1 VAIFPPSG
9 LDVEDNFFS
18 RRRSSSESAPG
29 RRYIGLCAP
38 GTRLR
43 ALLIRVYVAYMAAA
57 QTLYLRWGAAA
68 DPWMTLVGYFNALRE
83 LGGMR
88 RVVDD
93 SVRTRL
99 NRIEE
104 RGLARRRLD
113 AVEEL
118 TSRKRATDIPG
129 ISDLIEA

>member
-1 VAIFPPSG
+1 MWKTIS
-9 LDVEDNFFS
+9 S
-18 RRRSSSESAPG
+18 RTAVHPASPH
-29 RRYIGLCAP
+29 
-38 GTRLR
+38 
-43 ALLIRVYVAYMAAA
+43 MAGA
-57 QTLYLRWGAAA
+57 QTLYIKYGAAA

-104 RGLARRRLD
+104 RGLAHRRLD

-118 TSRKRATDIPG
+118 TSRKSATDIPR
-129 ISDLIEA
+129 ILDRL